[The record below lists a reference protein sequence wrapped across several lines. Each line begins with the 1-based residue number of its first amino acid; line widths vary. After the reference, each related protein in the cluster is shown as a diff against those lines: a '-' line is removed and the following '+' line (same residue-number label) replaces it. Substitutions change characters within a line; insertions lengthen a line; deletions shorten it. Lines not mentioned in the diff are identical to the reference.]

1 MDLSRVKLWQS
12 SISKLIK
19 ADLKNISLA
28 RIREA
33 TEYALNS
40 GKRLRPM
47 LLLEFSNDPTD
58 IKNKASIELAL
69 FVEYVHN
76 ASLIIDDMPCMDND
90 DTRRGQLTLHK
101 KYGES
106 IAQLVS
112 YNLLVTAQNHLRKG
126 LEIASSNQSSSSSST
141 GIDTESNR
149 LLVSRIGDMV
159 SDVLSVDGLCGGQY
173 LDLTIDSGI
182 DDMPP
187 RKQREEVLRIARMKT
202 GLLFSLSFVLGWATM
217 QFDSTK
223 PEDLA
228 KIKEAGTSFGLAY
241 QIVDDIKDIDTDKTR
256 NDGRCNVC
264 RYYPKNELIDLF
276 TTELN
281 NFVTI
286 MQSYAFPKLFSDLHN
301 YLVIAFRQ
309 ALTKNS

>member
-1 MDLSRVKLWQS
+1 MDLSKVKLWQS

-19 ADLKNISLA
+19 FDLKNISLD

-47 LLLEFSNDPTD
+47 LLLEFGNDPAN
-58 IKNKASIELAL
+58 INNKASIELAL

-106 IAQLVS
+106 VAQLVS

-126 LEIASSNQSSSSSST
+126 LEIVSNNQT
-141 GIDTESNR
+141 DTENNR
-149 LLVSRIGDMV
+149 LLVSRIGDIV
-159 SDVLSVDGLCGGQY
+159 SEVLSVEGLCGGQY
-173 LDLTIDSGI
+173 LDLTIDSAI

-202 GLLFSLSFVLGWATM
+202 GLLFSLSFVLGWATLR
-217 QFDSTK
+217 FGKTK
-223 PEDLA
+223 PVDLVN
-228 KIKEAGTSFGLAY
+228 IKRAGTSFGLAY
-241 QIVDDIKDIDTDKTR
+241 QIVDDINDIDTDKKR
-256 NDGRCNVC
+256 NDGRCNIC
-264 RYYPKNELIDLF
+264 RYYSRNELIDLF

-286 MQSYAFPKLFSDLHN
+286 MQEYTFPKLFTDLYN

-309 ALTKNS
+309 ALIKKK